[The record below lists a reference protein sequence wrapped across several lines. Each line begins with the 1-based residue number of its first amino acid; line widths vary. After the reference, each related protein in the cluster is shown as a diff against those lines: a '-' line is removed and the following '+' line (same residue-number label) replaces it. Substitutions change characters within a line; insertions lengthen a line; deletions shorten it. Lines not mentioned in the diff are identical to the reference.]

1 MRGFLRRVGKSES
14 GTSAVE
20 FALVLP
26 VFLTILYGIVQ
37 FGLVFMA
44 QNNMT
49 NAAREAA
56 RAMAVTGTSAN
67 QAETMAQNLL
77 SQGLNYQYVVNA
89 VPPDPTDP
97 NDNDVTVTVTMDTS
111 QIAFGQLISMFQGG
125 NISTQVVMRQE

>member
-1 MRGFLRRVGKSES
+1 MGSES

-44 QNNMT
+44 QNNMS

-56 RAMAVTGTSAN
+56 RAMAVTGVSES

-89 VPPDPTDP
+89 IPPDPTDP

-111 QIAFGQLISMFQGG
+111 QVAFGQLISAFQGG
-125 NISTQVVMRQE
+125 TISTQVVMRQE